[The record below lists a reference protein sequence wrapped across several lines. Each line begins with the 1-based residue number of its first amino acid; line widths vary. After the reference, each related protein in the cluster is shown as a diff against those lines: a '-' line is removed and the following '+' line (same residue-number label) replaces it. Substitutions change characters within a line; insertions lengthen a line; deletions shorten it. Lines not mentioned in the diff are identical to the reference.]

1 MELSRSHTYP
11 ASVDAVIAVLSDA
24 DAVTRRYEG
33 MGHRDIEI
41 RECGRDDDSARIVT
55 SRVVDVELPGFARKV
70 LSPTNTMVQ
79 TDEWRRDGDGWTG
92 EFRAEVAGAPVEM
105 SGTMSL
111 EPDGSG
117 TVHTVTTSMKV
128 KVPLVGGKIA
138 DWAGKNDIPRTLQAE
153 FDANDDWLSSHG

>member
-79 TDEWRRDGDGWTG
+79 TDEWRRDGDSWAGTFQVRV
-92 EFRAEVAGAPVEM
+92 EGAPVEM
-105 SGTMSL
+105 SGTLSL
-111 EPDGSG
+111 TPDGDSS
-117 TVHTVTTSMKV
+117 VYEVTTTMKV

-138 DWAGKNDIPRTLQAE
+138 DWAGKNDVPRTLQAE
-153 FDANDDWLSSHG
+153 FDANDEWLAAHR